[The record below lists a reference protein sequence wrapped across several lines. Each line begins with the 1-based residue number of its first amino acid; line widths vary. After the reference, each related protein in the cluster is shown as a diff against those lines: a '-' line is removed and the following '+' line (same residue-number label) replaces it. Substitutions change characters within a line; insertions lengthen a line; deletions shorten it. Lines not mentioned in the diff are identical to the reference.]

1 MYEKVQSR
9 TAKPSYSHKQRLGRW
24 LIAMGKVV
32 SSNMNSNKERELHRT
47 VLSGMVK
54 ESNRNRS
61 GKDNGS
67 KERET
72 WA

>member
-1 MYEKVQSR
+1 
-9 TAKPSYSHKQRLGRW
+9 
-24 LIAMGKVV
+24 MGKVV
-32 SSNMNSNKERELHRT
+32 SSNMNSNKERKLHRT

-61 GKDNGS
+61 GKNNGS
-67 KERET
+67 KERGT